1 VLAYLQ
7 RGLYHPMVGSDP
19 GTVSTVN
26 MCDMS
31 NLLSVMVKYEI
42 VELTERE
49 KIDVVMD
56 SML

>member
-1 VLAYLQ
+1 
-7 RGLYHPMVGSDP
+7 MVGSDP
-19 GTVSTVN
+19 VTVSTVN

-31 NLLSVMVKYEI
+31 NLLSVIFKYEI

>member
-1 VLAYLQ
+1 
-7 RGLYHPMVGSDP
+7 MVGSDP

-26 MCDMS
+26 MRDMS

-49 KIDVVMD
+49 KIDVIMD